1 MTNEQDPANEPTNRR
16 STIGRRSFV
25 SGLIGAGVAAPLAA
39 VAGAS
44 PAHAA
49 AAASPASASVQSA
62 PAAAASHPF
71 EGRHQQGIL
80 TPAQASAAFVAFD
93 VTAANRNELA
103 QLFKTITE
111 RARFLTTGG
120 TPAPVGI
127 SAPAA
132 DSGVLGPVVVPDG
145 LTVTTSVGASLFD
158 DRYGLAALKPAKLRT
173 MEDFVN
179 DSLRREVCDGDLLLQ
194 IRANNTD
201 TVTHALREIM
211 RETRGGMQ
219 VRWRTDGFISPPR
232 PTGTPR
238 NLLGFKDGI
247 ANPDVANAKEM
258 SDLVW
263 AATDGTEP
271 SWAAGGSYHIVRA
284 IRMLVEFWDR
294 VSLREQENIIGRERD
309 SGAPQSGTKES
320 DVPDYPDD
328 PTGDTIQLGAHIRLA
343 NPRTPETAS
352 SRMLRRGY
360 NYDSGLDS
368 NGNLDMG
375 LIFTTFN
382 QDIDRQFATV
392 QKRLANEAL
401 VDYIS
406 PFGGGYYFALPGV
419 RDSSDWLGRGLLA

>member
-1 MTNEQDPANEPTNRR
+1 MTHDQHPTNR
-16 STIGRRSFV
+16 TPAIGRRSFV
-25 SGLIGAGVAAPLAA
+25 SGLIGAGIAAPLTA
-39 VAGAS
+39 VV
-44 PAHAA
+44 
-49 AAASPASASVQSA
+49 AASPAYAAMPAALEMASA
-62 PAAAASHPF
+62 PAPVVAVTHPF
-71 EGRHQQGIL
+71 EGKHQQGIL
-80 TPAQASAAFVAFD
+80 TPMQASAAFVAFD
-93 VTAANRNELA
+93 VTAANRDELV

-111 RARFLTTGG
+111 RARFLTKGG
-120 TPAPVGI
+120 TPDPVGI
-127 SAPAA
+127 SAPPS

-145 LTVTTSVGASLFD
+145 LTVTASLGASLFD
-158 DRYGLAALKPAKLRT
+158 DRFGLADLKPAKLRT

-179 DSLRREVCDGDLLLQ
+179 DSLQREVCDGDLLLQ
-194 IRANNTD
+194 IRANHAD

-219 VRWRTDGFISPPR
+219 VRWRTEGFVSPPR

-247 ANPDVANAKEM
+247 ANPDVNDAKEM
-258 SDLVW
+258 NELVW

-271 SWAAGGSYHIVRA
+271 AWTAGGSYHVVRA

-294 VSLREQENIIGRERD
+294 VSLREQENMIGRERD
-309 SGAPQSGTKES
+309 SGAPQSGTKET

-360 NYDSGLDS
+360 NYNSGLDS

-382 QDIDRQFATV
+382 QDLDRQFATV

-406 PFGGGYYFALPGV
+406 PFGGGYFFALPGV

>member
-1 MTNEQDPANEPTNRR
+1 MTTEQDPAYEPTNRKP
-16 STIGRRSFV
+16 TIGRRSFV

-39 VAGAS
+39 VAAAS

-49 AAASPASASVQSA
+49 APASASVQSA
-62 PAAAASHPF
+62 PAVAASHPF

-145 LTVTTSVGASLFD
+145 LTVTASVGASLFD

-211 RETRGGMQ
+211 RKTRGGMQ

-271 SWAAGGSYHIVRA
+271 AWAAGGSYHVVRA

-309 SGAPQSGTKES
+309 SGAPQSGTKET
-320 DVPDYPDD
+320 DIPDYPDD

-360 NYDSGLDS
+360 NYNSGLDS

-382 QDIDRQFATV
+382 QDLERQFATV